1 MKLIRVSCTFFLNN
15 CIFPSVLFF
24 SINLSKILI
33 QNMITWR
40 LFDDAEIEI
49 EKSVN
54 APTNPQKQIREL

>member
-1 MKLIRVSCTFFLNN
+1 
-15 CIFPSVLFF
+15 
-24 SINLSKILI
+24 
-33 QNMITWR
+33 MITWR